1 MRVAPDMFVRIDC
14 TVHGSVEGSP
24 QVLLCHAEVEFIHAR
39 NPIMPG
45 LAEALSGQEPG
56 AVVSL
61 TLTPHEAYGDYRL
74 DLIEELDISALEVGE
89 EVQVGRRYC
98 LLNGAGESRFTFTVQ
113 RKCGERVLADYNH
126 PWAGHTIHYEVLVT
140 EVRPAT
146 FMDFANAAE
155 RRWYRAEPYNRAIH
169 WR

>member
-1 MRVAPDMFVRIDC
+1 MRVAPNLFVRIDYE
-14 TVHGSVEGSP
+14 VHGSVEGSP
-24 QVLLCHAEVEFIHAR
+24 RHLLDRSSVEFIHAL

-45 LAEALSGQEPG
+45 LQEALRGREPG
-56 AVVSL
+56 QVVRL
-61 TLTPHEAYGDYRL
+61 TLAPEEAYGDYRL
-74 DLIEELDISALEVGE
+74 DLVRELDISALEAGE

-98 LLNGAGESRFTFTVQ
+98 LLNAAGEPKSNFTVQ

-126 PWAGHTIHYEVLVT
+126 PWAGQTIYYEVRVT
-140 EVRPAT
+140 EVRRAT

-155 RRWYRAEPYNRAIH
+155 RRWYQSEPHNQGIH